1 MARRLV
7 QSRLR
12 RDQALW
18 ARIYILK
25 RGRSRLKE
33 NPLLGEVPGYKPYVY
48 GDFYPFDP
56 LLSYPLGSS
65 NKFFLPPLTPS
76 VQRTSN
82 PLNAWW
88 FDKKTDWWVN
98 GPQNG

>member
-1 MARRLV
+1 MSMA
-7 QSRLR
+7 
-12 RDQALW
+12 
-18 ARIYILK
+18 I
-25 RGRSRLKE
+25 
-33 NPLLGEVPGYKPYVY
+33 
-48 GDFYPFDP
+48 FT